1 MDDYRLLNEVDIAN
15 AFRCAKLARDQA
27 LEACRA
33 AAEARQLAAALRETS
48 ESFARPYSR
57 CRRNRLTRWR
67 RAMPASHLAA
77 AWTGPQ
83 R

>member
-33 AAEARQLAAALRETS
+33 ASEARQLAAALREQ
-48 ESFARPYSR
+48 ARASR
-57 CRRNRLTRWR
+57 GHT
-67 RAMPASHLAA
+67 ADAA
-77 AWTGPQ
+77 ETV
-83 R
+83 